1 MRINFHTF
9 SIIWTEFKRAASVY
23 VEDKDKTKQFVNVN
37 LYNYKTKTTI
47 VFGKLDISNAED
59 CFRHRY
65 FSLL

>member
-1 MRINFHTF
+1 MFFDNLNGIQTSRL
-9 SIIWTEFKRAASVY
+9 SIY
-23 VEDKDKTKQFVNVN
+23 VEDKDETKQFVNVN

-47 VFGKLDISNAED
+47 VFGKLDISNAEV

>member
-1 MRINFHTF
+1 MFFDNLNGIQTSRI
-9 SIIWTEFKRAASVY
+9 SIL
-23 VEDKDKTKQFVNVN
+23 VEDKDGTKQFVNVN